1 MTAIDR
7 PLGATAAGATVDLK
21 SPASTDKMRA
31 ASSVLGQAGLASVLL
46 SAVLLS
52 LASVKTNVLLPE
64 TIRGL
69 TETVNGHSIATPQ
82 EAPLAGPLASLGFH
96 LRAGE
101 VIAALMLMFV
111 GYVLAV
117 RHADRLSPRMVLGT
131 IGGFVLIVVLAP
143 PLLSTDL
150 FSYQE
155 YARMFFGLHV
165 NPYTHTS
172 QVLGNLPGSSD
183 PLVPYIGAKWIYT
196 PTVYGPLFTLISGL
210 FANTSNTAHIAFSA
224 YAYKVI
230 AGLSCFGI
238 VFMMWKAARLRGL
251 NPVRGAAL
259 FGLNPLVVL
268 YGIGGGH
275 NDLLMML
282 FSTAGIWALLAHRE
296 RSSGGL
302 TVAAAAIKL
311 TGGIFLPFALVSNSG
326 LGAGPRRR
334 KVMFGAAVAGV
345 VTVGVGIAVFGTQL
359 FNMFHTLSTVQG
371 EGGWQSVP
379 GFFFTALDWKSA
391 SHTISLAF
399 GIAFVAIYLR
409 LLWRVYK
416 NELDWL
422 DGAAW
427 ASFWLLMATSSILP
441 WYISCMLV
449 PVALC
454 TNRKLWTLA
463 LWFSGWVLLTTMVAY
478 LPHSPVILGFQT

>member
-1 MTAIDR
+1 MSALDG
-7 PLGATAAGATVDLK
+7 PLGVSATGGTVDLK
-21 SPASTDKMRA
+21 TPAAAGKTGV
-31 ASSVLGQAGLASVLL
+31 ASSVVGQLGLVSVLL

-52 LASVKTNVLLPE
+52 LAAVKTNVLLPE

-69 TETVNGHSIATPQ
+69 TEVVNGKTLVTPLT
-82 EAPLAGPLASLGFH
+82 ASVAGPLASLGFH

-101 VIAALMLMFV
+101 VIAALALMFG

-117 RHADRLSPRMVLGT
+117 RHADRLSPRMVLAT
-131 IGGFVLIVVLAP
+131 IGGFVLIVLLAP

-172 QVLGNLPGSSD
+172 AVLGNLPGSSD
-183 PLVPYIGAKWIYT
+183 PLVPYIGAKWINT

-210 FANTSNTAHIAFSA
+210 FANTSSTAHIAFSA

-238 VFMMWKAARLRGL
+238 IYMMWKASRLRGL

-275 NDLLMML
+275 NDLLMMV
-282 FSTAGIWALLAHRE
+282 FSTAGIWALLSRHE
-296 RSSGGL
+296 RSSGAL

-311 TGGIFLPFALVSNSG
+311 TGGIFLPFALLANPG

-334 KVMFGAAVAGV
+334 KVLLGAAMAVV
-345 VTVGVGIAVFGTQL
+345 VTIGVGIAVFGTQL
-359 FNMFHTLSTVQG
+359 TNMFHTLSTVQG

-379 GFFFTALDWKSA
+379 GFFFTALDWRSA
-391 SHTISLAF
+391 SHLISVAF
-399 GIAFVAIYLR
+399 GLVFVLICCR
-409 LLWRVYK
+409 LLWRVSR

-427 ASFWLLMATSSILP
+427 ATFWLLMATSSILP
-441 WYISCMLV
+441 WYITWMLV

-463 LWFSGWVLLTTMVAY
+463 IWFSGWVLLTTMVAY

>member
-1 MTAIDR
+1 MSALDG
-7 PLGATAAGATVDLK
+7 PLGVTAAGGTVDLK
-21 SPASTDKMRA
+21 IPAATGKTRVA
-31 ASSVLGQAGLASVLL
+31 TSVVGQFGLASVLL

-52 LASVKTNVLLPE
+52 LAAVKTNSLLPE
-64 TIRGL
+64 SIRGL
-69 TETVNGHSIATPQ
+69 TETFGGHTIVSPQ
-82 EAPLAGPLASLGFH
+82 SASLAGPLAHLSIH

-101 VIAALMLMFV
+101 LLGALGLMFI
-111 GYVLAV
+111 GYVLVV
-117 RHADRLSPRMVLGT
+117 RNAERLSPRSVLAT
-131 IGGFVLIVVLAP
+131 IAGFVAIVLLAP
-143 PLLSTDL
+143 PLFSTDL

-172 QVLGNLPGSSD
+172 QVLSGLPPD
-183 PLVPYIGAKWIYT
+183 PLYAYIGDKWINT

-210 FANTSNTAHIAFSA
+210 FAKTSTTAAIAFSA
-224 YAYKVI
+224 YAWKLI
-230 AGLSCFGI
+230 AALSCGGI
-238 VFMMWKAARLRGL
+238 IYLTWKSAKLRGL

-259 FGLNPLVVL
+259 IGLNPLVVL

-275 NDLLMML
+275 NDLLMMV
-282 FSTAGIWALLAHRE
+282 FSTAGIWALLSRHE
-296 RSSGGL
+296 RASGTL

-311 TGGIFLPFALVSNSG
+311 TGGIFLPFALAGNPG
-326 LGAGPRRR
+326 LGSGPRRR
-334 KVMFGAAVAGV
+334 KVLFGAAVAVV
-345 VTVGVGIAVFGTQL
+345 VTVGFSIAIFGTGVT
-359 FNMFHTLSTVQG
+359 NMFHTLSTVQG

-379 GFFFTALDWKSA
+379 GFLYTALGWKSA
-391 SHTISLAF
+391 SHLISTLF
-399 GIAFVAIYLR
+399 GVAFVLVCCR
-409 LLWRVYK
+409 LLWRVWR
-416 NELDWL
+416 NDLDWV

-441 WYISCMLV
+441 WYIIWMLV

-463 LWFSGWVLLTTMVAY
+463 LWFSGWVLLTTMIAY

>member
-7 PLGATAAGATVDLK
+7 TLGASAGGVIVDLR
-21 SPASTDKMRA
+21 SPAVTDRSRTA
-31 ASSVLGQAGLASVLL
+31 NSVLGRAGLASVLL
-46 SAVLLS
+46 SAILLS
-52 LASVKTNVLLPE
+52 LAAARTDVLLPE
-64 TIRGL
+64 TIRP
-69 TETVNGHSIATPQ
+69 VPA
-82 EAPLAGPLASLGFH
+82 ALAGPLGSLGFH

-101 VIAALMLMFV
+101 VLAAFSLMFI

-117 RHADRLSPRMVLGT
+117 RQAERLSPRLVLAT
-131 IGGFVLIVVLAP
+131 IGAFVLIVTLAP

-165 NPYTHTS
+165 NPYTNTS
-172 QVLGNLPGSSD
+172 QALILD
-183 PLVPYIGAKWIYT
+183 PLHAYIGAKWINT
-196 PTVYGPLFTLISGL
+196 PSVYGPLFTLISGL
-210 FANTSNTAHIAFSA
+210 FQNTSTPAHIALSA
-224 YAYKVI
+224 YAFKVI
-230 AGLSCFGI
+230 AALSCFGI
-238 VFMMWKAARLRGL
+238 IAMLWRSSKLRGL
-251 NPVRGAAL
+251 NPVRSAAL

-296 RSSGGL
+296 RSSGVL
-302 TVAAAAIKL
+302 TVAAVAIKL
-311 TGGIFLPFALVSNSG
+311 TGGIFLPFALVSSPG

-334 KVMFGAAVAGV
+334 KIIFGAALAIVL
-345 VTVGVGIAVFGTQL
+345 TVGVGVAVFGTQL
-359 FNMFHTLSTVQG
+359 ANMFHSLSTVQG

-379 GFFFTALDWKSA
+379 GFFFTALHWQSA
-391 SHTISLAF
+391 SHVISLAF
-399 GIAFVAIYLR
+399 GVAFALICSR
-409 LLWRVYK
+409 LLWRVWR

-441 WYISCMLV
+441 WYVSWMLV

-454 TNRKLWTLA
+454 TRKKLWTLA
-463 LWFSGWVLLTTMVAY
+463 ICFSGWVQLTTMVAY
-478 LPHSPVILGFQT
+478 LPHAPVILGFNLS